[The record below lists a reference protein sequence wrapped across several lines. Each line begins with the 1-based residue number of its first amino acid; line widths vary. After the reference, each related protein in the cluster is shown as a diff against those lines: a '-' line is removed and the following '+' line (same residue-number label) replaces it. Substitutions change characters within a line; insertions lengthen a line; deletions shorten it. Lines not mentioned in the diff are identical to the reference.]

1 MIERST
7 VTSANETPDCRR
19 FGATILA
26 AVRHLCNAWLP
37 EAILHDAST
46 DSHRHD
52 GHHGHGGHH
61 GHDHDHA
68 HHHGHGHGHHH
79 HPVSH
84 GGAFALAVGLNAAFV
99 VAEVAAGIVSGSTAL
114 LADAGHNLG
123 DVLALMLAWGASV
136 LAARP
141 AGPGFTYGLKSS
153 SILAA
158 IANAAL
164 LWVALG
170 AVLVETIQRLWDPA
184 PVNGPMVMIVAGA
197 GIAVNLFSAL
207 LFARGSRNDLNLR
220 AAFMHLLA
228 DAVVSASVV
237 LAGLAITLTS
247 LDWID
252 PVTSLIITMGLAWA
266 SWDLLKDSIKMG
278 LLAVP
283 RHIDEAAVRSF
294 LSGQDG
300 VEAVHDLH
308 IWGMSTTESALTAH
322 LVMPGGH
329 PGDAFLRSLA
339 EGLEARFAIQ
349 HATIQVELSAADCRL
364 HGKPA

>member
-1 MIERST
+1 M
-7 VTSANETPDCRR
+7 
-19 FGATILA
+19 
-26 AVRHLCNAWLP
+26 
-37 EAILHDAST
+37 LHDASI

-52 GHHGHGGHH
+52 GQDHHDHGGHDHVHHGHAHH
-61 GHDHDHA
+61 GHSH
-68 HHHGHGHGHHH
+68 HGHHH
-79 HPVSH
+79 HSPSSY
-84 GGAFALAVGLNAAFV
+84 GTAFAIAVALNATFV

-123 DVLALMLAWGASV
+123 DVLALLLAWGASV

-170 AVLVETIQRLWDPA
+170 AVLLETMQRLFDPGE
-184 PVNGPMVMIVAGA
+184 VDGPMVMVVAGI
-197 GIAVNLFSAL
+197 GIAVNLASAL
-207 LFARGSRNDLNLR
+207 LFVRGSKGDLNLR
-220 AAFMHLLA
+220 AAFMHLMA

-237 LAGLAITLTS
+237 LAGLAITLTG
-247 LDWID
+247 LNWID
-252 PVTSLIITMGLAWA
+252 PVTSLIITLGLAWA
-266 SWDLLKDSIKMG
+266 SWDLLRDSVRMG

-283 RHIDEAAVRSF
+283 RHIDEQAVRGF
-294 LSGQDG
+294 LSGLDG

-322 LVMPGGH
+322 LVMPSGY
-329 PGDAFLRSLA
+329 PGDAFLHTAARA
-339 EGLEARFAIQ
+339 LEERFGIH

-364 HGKPA
+364 HAKPA